1 MTIDFYAFPFI
12 FFFSF
17 GDDGRWISFTPVD
30 SRGISFSQVTPR
42 PPGGAPQP
50 PLSWR
55 DNFDAERHRA
65 TGGGATGGAGMGRHR
80 WKILGKCWKIR
91 KKGGL

>member
-1 MTIDFYAFPFI
+1 MHFHSY
-12 FFFSF
+12 FFSHLGMR
-17 GDDGRWISFTPVD
+17 GDVFTPVD

-65 TGGGATGGAGMGRHR
+65 TGGGAPGGAG
-80 WKILGKCWKIR
+80 LGGTENPRNLLENSQEKWEVYSIV
-91 KKGGL
+91 